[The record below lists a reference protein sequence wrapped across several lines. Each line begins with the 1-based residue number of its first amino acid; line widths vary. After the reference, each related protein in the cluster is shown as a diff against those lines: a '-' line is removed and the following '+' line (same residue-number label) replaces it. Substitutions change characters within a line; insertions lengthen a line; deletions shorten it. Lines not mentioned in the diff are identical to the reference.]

1 MSEAIVIGRIG
12 RPHGVRGA
20 VHARPS
26 GRTLAEIAVG
36 ESVEVRPAGGPPR
49 ALTLTSRAGTAD
61 GPILTFAGVGSREE
75 AAALTGA
82 ELAVPRER
90 VPPIDDPDT
99 FLVRDLVGCRVL
111 IGDRPLGEVRA
122 VLSGPANDVLEVAPA
137 TDADGAEGRAPVL
150 IPFTADAVVDL
161 DVPGRRIVVR
171 PDLRGA
177 DPARP

>member
-1 MSEAIVIGRIG
+1 VSEAVVIGRIG

-20 VHARPS
+20 VRARPS

-36 ESVEVRPAGGPPR
+36 ESLEVRPAGGPPR
-49 ALTLTSRAGTAD
+49 TLVLAARAGTPD
-61 GPILTFAGVGSREE
+61 GPILTFDGVASRED

-90 VPPIDDPDT
+90 VPPVDDPDT

-111 IGDRPLGEVRA
+111 VGDRPIGEVRE
-122 VLSGPANDVLEVAPA
+122 VFTGPANDVLEVVSPA
-137 TDADGAEGRAPVL
+137 GDADAAAGAGGPPVL
-150 IPFTADAVVDL
+150 IPFTADAVVEL

-171 PDLRGA
+171 PDLL
-177 DPARP
+177 PAE

>member
-1 MSEAIVIGRIG
+1 MVGRIG

-20 VHARPS
+20 VRARPS

-36 ESVEVRPAGGPPR
+36 ESLEVRPAGGPPR
-49 ALTLTSRAGTAD
+49 TLVLVARAGTAE
-61 GPILTFAGVGSREE
+61 GPILTFGGVASREE

-82 ELAVPRER
+82 ELAVPPER

-111 IGDRPLGEVRA
+111 IGDRPLGEVREVIA
-122 VLSGPANDVLEVAPA
+122 GPANDVLEVAAPA
-137 TDADGAEGRAPVL
+137 GAEGDRPVL

-161 DVPGRRIVVR
+161 DVSGRRIVVR
-171 PDLRGA
+171 PDLLAA
-177 DPARP
+177 D